1 MQNDD
6 SVYLNCFLGG
16 RLLLLPR
23 CRFITLLPMVALV
36 KQISSL
42 RVISLIRGVL
52 TFKEIQKFDWLRKTL
67 ILLHWIH
74 VQLNQFTR
82 TEHHNNCFL
91 FILYGSWTTYISSW
105 TCEQQANS
113 MYNMKITHTH
123 TVSPA
128 LWDNCHRSLVR
139 LLHSSHSSCNRKTYI
154 YIKHINISINHDQL
168 CRLIPKMLPRYD

>member
-6 SVYLNCFLGG
+6 SVYLNCFFGG

-36 KQISSL
+36 KQINSL
-42 RVISLIRGVL
+42 WVISLIRGVL

-123 TVSPA
+123 THGISCTLGQLSPVT
-128 LWDNCHRSLVR
+128 CPSPSLIS
-139 LLHSSHSSCNRKTYI
+139 LFLQSKDIHLHKTYQ
-154 YIKHINISINHDQL
+154 HLN
-168 CRLIPKMLPRYD
+168 